1 MSTKTQ
7 IPSKLP
13 GFLCPACAYD
23 LRGSESKTCPECGHP
38 FTVSEVRARRANTW
52 KHEGLYQ
59 RLSFIPI
66 AWLAIYLLGPR
77 QIAETGSRFVPESL
91 SGWIASI
98 IFLSIPIQLAA
109 GILGFKL
116 VRSKSRSIKQGG
128 AVLVAIS
135 LILMVGHLIITGVSL
150 L

>member
-1 MSTKTQ
+1 M
-7 IPSKLP
+7 
-13 GFLCPACAYD
+13 
-23 LRGSESKTCPECGHP
+23 
-38 FTVSEVRARRANTW
+38 
-52 KHEGLYQ
+52 
-59 RLSFIPI
+59 SFIPI
-66 AWLAIYLLGPR
+66 EWLAIYLLGPR